1 MKKNSTLY
9 LTRAAMIAALYV
21 ALTYLSSVFGLSSGA
36 IQLRISEAL
45 TILPIFFPEAVI
57 GLTVGCLLSN
67 ILVGS
72 VLWDVVFGTLATLIG
87 ALGARFLR
95 NLPHKLKW
103 LATVPTILS
112 NAVIVPFVLIY
123 AYMLEGAYFY
133 FLFTVFVGEFIS
145 AGIFGSLLYY
155 FIKKRGF
162 SHFGINRDNDQEN
175 R

>member
-1 MKKNSTLY
+1 MKKNTTLY
-9 LTRAAMIAALYV
+9 LARAAMIAALYV
-21 ALTYLSSVFGLSSGA
+21 VLTYLSALFGLSSGV
-36 IQLRISEAL
+36 IQLRFSEAL

-72 VLWDVVFGTLATLIG
+72 VLWDVVFGTVATLIG
-87 ALGARFLR
+87 ALGARMLR
-95 NLPHKLKW
+95 KLPHKLKW
-103 LATVPTILS
+103 VATVPTILS
-112 NAVIVPFVLIY
+112 NAIIVPFILIY

-155 FIKKRGF
+155 LIVRKK
-162 SHFGINRDNDQEN
+162 I
-175 R
+175 